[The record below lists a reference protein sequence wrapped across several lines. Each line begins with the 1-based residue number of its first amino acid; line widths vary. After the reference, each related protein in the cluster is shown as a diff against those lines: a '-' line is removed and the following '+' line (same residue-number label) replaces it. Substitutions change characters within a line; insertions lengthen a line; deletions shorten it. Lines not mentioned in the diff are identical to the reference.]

1 MGRQSAQKHRRRAVR
16 EARWSAFEP
25 AVVGSVPPA
34 LAALVDRQE
43 ALYVNNRYQ
52 VAVRRLPPCEGWP
65 ALIHLSIKRLDRAA
79 IHDWRD
85 LQRIKNELV
94 GPEHEA
100 VELYP
105 AESRLV
111 DTSNQYHLVCCADP
125 TYRFPFG
132 WHERL
137 VSDATVYGTV
147 QRPWAPDERPSDCLD
162 RTALERRIHDARRRG
177 ATT

>member
-1 MGRQSAQKHRRRAVR
+1 MGRQSTQKHRRRDAR
-16 EARWSAFEP
+16 QARWSAFEP

-34 LAALVDRQE
+34 LAALVDRHE

-52 VAVRRLPPCEGWP
+52 VAVRRLPPCDGWP
-65 ALIHLSIKRLDRAA
+65 PLIHLSIKRLDRAA

-105 AESRLV
+105 AESRLT
-111 DTSNQYHLVCCADP
+111 DTSNQYHLWCSADP
-125 TYRFPFG
+125 TFRYPFG

-137 VSDATVYGTV
+137 VSDASVFGVV
-147 QRPWAPDERPSDCLD
+147 QRPWPPGDKPVDCLD
-162 RTALERRIHDARRRG
+162 AAQLAERLRQ
-177 ATT
+177 